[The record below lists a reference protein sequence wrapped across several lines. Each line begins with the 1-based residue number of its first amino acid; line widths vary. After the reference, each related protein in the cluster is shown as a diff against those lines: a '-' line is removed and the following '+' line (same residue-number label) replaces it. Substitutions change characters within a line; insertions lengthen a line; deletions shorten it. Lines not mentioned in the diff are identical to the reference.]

1 MSNRS
6 PSTGFWPYVLTAC
19 VLLLALCPAWSQQP
33 AGSAVHHLATLGPGD
48 TIAVQVYGQPDMSST
63 VYVGDDGTVSLPL
76 VDKVMVKGSS
86 PLQAATSIEQ
96 ALKAGQFL
104 VDPHVTVTVVSSRS
118 QRVSV
123 LGEVAKTGPFPLESE
138 STVFDVLALAGGV
151 TENSADVAFVVHH
164 DEAGNETRLPF
175 NPRPSASTLGTQK
188 SIPKLQSGDSIYVPR
203 AEHFYIYGEV
213 ATPSMYRIERGMTVI
228 QAIARAGGV
237 TPRGSERRVQ
247 IKRTDANG
255 KDIVISAKPGDLVQP
270 NDVIRVK
277 ESIF

>member
-6 PSTGFWPYVLTAC
+6 PSTGSWPYIFAVCA
-19 VLLLALCPAWSQQP
+19 VLALGPTWAQQL
-33 AGSAVHHLATLGPGD
+33 AGSSVHHLATLGPGD

-76 VDKVMVKGSS
+76 VDKVQVKGLS
-86 PLQAATSIEQ
+86 PLQAATSIEE
-96 ALKAGQFL
+96 ALKAGQYL

-123 LGEVAKTGPFPLESE
+123 LGEVGKAGPYPLESE
-138 STVFDVLALAGGV
+138 SSVFDVLALAGGL
-151 TENSADVAFVVHH
+151 TDNSADVAFVVHR
-164 DEAGNETRLPF
+164 DEAGNETRTPF
-175 NPRPSASTLGTQK
+175 NPRPSAASLGTQK
-188 SIPKLQSGDSIYVPR
+188 PIPKLQSGDSIYVPR

-213 ATPSMYRIERGMTVI
+213 ATPSMYRIEKGMTVI

-255 KDIVISAKPGDLVQP
+255 HDTVIGAKPGDLVQP